1 MLDSKDIEILLTI
14 QSNPLATASSIAEQI
29 DMSISG
35 TIDRINRLLHEMSV
49 FQNVIADLNLEA
61 LELEIH
67 DFFFKVKSRKSLKL
81 LEEVFCYYH
90 PYVIY
95 RGRCNGYFSGLY
107 IQFRTPK
114 GALKYLK
121 EIAELLGK
129 KGIIQHY
136 EYIERDRDEKTVYVE
151 SAISSW
157 DSNTHNWN
165 FNWENWRKG
174 FLKNNT
180 ESINNKP
187 NSRKILSELTVQD
200 IQLLSQLTIDGK
212 RKNTTMM
219 KNLDIKNE
227 AGVKQ
232 KIGRRVA
239 FLKENAI
246 INYRL
251 SLNHSAFDLYQT
263 IIFRGNCGVDI
274 ARKLRNYLYK
284 NQEQYANSIKNNIPI
299 DQENPVFPFS
309 GLFFIAENGFLW
321 YVRAPPKHLSELNDF
336 MLEICL
342 QHNLFIIDHKFSK
355 NYALWDQT
363 FDTKDKKWK
372 ASKDFMVDS
381 VMENI
386 CKASK

>member
-1 MLDSKDIEILLTI
+1 M
-14 QSNPLATASSIAEQI
+14 
-29 DMSISG
+29 
-35 TIDRINRLLHEMSV
+35 
-49 FQNVIADLNLEA
+49 
-61 LELEIH
+61 
-67 DFFFKVKSRKSLKL
+67 
-81 LEEVFCYYH
+81 
-90 PYVIY
+90 
-95 RGRCNGYFSGLY
+95 
-107 IQFRTPK
+107 
-114 GALKYLK
+114 
-121 EIAELLGK
+121 
-129 KGIIQHY
+129 
-136 EYIERDRDEKTVYVE
+136 
-151 SAISSW
+151 
-157 DSNTHNWN
+157 
-165 FNWENWRKG
+165 
-174 FLKNNT
+174 
-180 ESINNKP
+180 
-187 NSRKILSELTVQD
+187 QD

-219 KNLDIKNE
+219 KNLGIKNE
-227 AGVKQ
+227 AGAKQ

-299 DQENPVFPFS
+299 DQENPIFPFS

-336 MLEICL
+336 MLEICP